1 MLNTYIKN
9 QGISKTF
16 VRNNNRNYTNEMN
29 WDTDYDGDV
38 ANIRFDENQNGL
50 HRHYEFSLDN
60 EDLANI
66 LNVESVNIPIDKRLE
81 MDFNQPQPSCKIQ
94 VIPSPMSS
102 SSTSSL
108 NAPKMIE
115 YYRVVP
121 SRKYRHHRH
130 KSRASHK
137 VYRGSKSRSFKRSP
151 AKRSS
156 TKRSSVKRSPAKTS
170 STKRR
175 YSRR

>member
-16 VRNNNRNYTNEMN
+16 VRNNNRKYTNEMN

-50 HRHYEFSLDN
+50 QRHYEFSLDN

-94 VIPSPMSS
+94 VIPSTMTS
-102 SSTSSL
+102 SSL
-108 NAPKMIE
+108 NPPKMIE
-115 YYRVVP
+115 YYRVIP
-121 SRKYRHHRH
+121 SRKHRRH
-130 KSRASHK
+130 KSRKTHK
-137 VYRGSKSRSFKRSP
+137 VYKVYKVYKGRKSRSLKRSP

-156 TKRSSVKRSPAKTS
+156 TKRSSTKRS
-170 STKRR
+170 